1 MNKQELIGY
10 AEQKVA
16 YYESKARF
24 SPEVREYAEGA
35 ISGIALLISEIKK
48 LDEPQK
54 VKVPQF
60 VDEYLNF
67 CMKIEISLAEAVK
80 REIPSGFYGP
90 YQDDFKFIVEA
101 QEWLESSM
109 NQNIFADA
117 WLNGWEVEEE
127 PRYKVIMPNPQS
139 KNGNLLVLRRNQR
152 GTITVNKV
160 KANTA
165 RSGEGM
171 DLTEKEIKSVD
182 ERYWPFAVPVEK
194 V

>member
-24 SPEVREYAEGA
+24 FPEVREYAEGA

-54 VKVPQF
+54 VKVKHF
-60 VDEYLNF
+60 VADWFEEHKHDLSNSLWEFTVELNEKTKVMGALSEF
-67 CMKIEISLAEAVK
+67 ESWFIEHPRAYE
-80 REIPSGFYGP
+80 
-90 YQDDFKFIVEA
+90 FIT
-101 QEWLESSM
+101 SM
-109 NQNIFADA
+109 
-117 WLNGWEVEEE
+117 GKGYEVEEE

>member
-1 MNKQELIGY
+1 MNKQELIEY
-10 AEQKVA
+10 AEQQVA
-16 YYESKARF
+16 DYESKARLF
-24 SPEVREYAEGA
+24 PEAREYAVREYAEGA
-35 ISGIALLISEIKK
+35 ISGTALLISEIKK
-48 LDEPQK
+48 LDEPKK
-54 VKVPQF
+54 VKVPLF
-60 VDEYLNF
+60 VAKWISKCRELNW
-67 CMKIEISLAEAVK
+67 ILPDLLAPEAFESSFA
-80 REIPSGFYGP
+80 RNTE
-90 YQDDFKFIVEA
+90 
-101 QEWLESSM
+101 EWLRQDKH
-109 NQNIFADA
+109 NYDILARA
-117 WLNGWEVEEE
+117 WLDGYEVEEE